1 WPTNRVKTTL
11 AELKSRLRT
20 CFTFPD
26 GIEDED
32 ITISR
37 EIGSGKDRT
46 TTQILNDI
54 DLANIIWGDSFK
66 GDLLVDFCLTADSY
80 DQLPR
85 FKGEVAKTPVKI
97 RNAVIE
103 EILRMHKVSP
113 PITSA
118 NEATRYELI
127 SAIIYG
133 VASIFEGEIKSTH
146 NTKLLEGP
154 IDWVI
159 MIGDIIITV
168 TEAKREDINQGVAQN
183 TVMFGIVSTGV
194 DWVIIK
200 VVASGNNGE
209 GNIEVFLNSLSP
221 YPLPINHPSL
231 DHEQL
236 VGPVEE
242 IFGQIKWVFDQ
253 QIETKGKQKRQRRE

>member
-1 WPTNRVKTTL
+1 MLEGKNIHRFFYYYVTYL
-11 AELKSRLRT
+11 YQQSRT
-20 CFTFPD
+20 FTK
-26 GIEDED
+26 IN
-32 ITISR
+32 S
-37 EIGSGKDRT
+37 SHGK
-46 TTQILNDI
+46 
-54 DLANIIWGDSFK
+54 
-66 GDLLVDFCLTADSY
+66 
-80 DQLPR
+80 
-85 FKGEVAKTPVKI
+85 
-97 RNAVIE
+97 
-103 EILRMHKVSP
+103 
-113 PITSA
+113 
-118 NEATRYELI
+118 
-127 SAIIYG
+127 
-133 VASIFEGEIKSTH
+133 
-146 NTKLLEGP
+146 GP

-183 TVMFGIVSTGV
+183 TVQLQQRNRKKRSYEDALQEDVMFGIVSTGV

-242 IFGQIKWVFDQ
+242 IFGQIKWGFDQ
-253 QIETKGKQKRQRRE
+253 QIETKGKQKGIIVG